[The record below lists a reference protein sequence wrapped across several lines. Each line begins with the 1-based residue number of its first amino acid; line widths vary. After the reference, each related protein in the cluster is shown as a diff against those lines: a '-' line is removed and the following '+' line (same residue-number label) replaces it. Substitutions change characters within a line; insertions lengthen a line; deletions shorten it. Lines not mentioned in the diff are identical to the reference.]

1 MCSIY
6 EDVDEDDDARKALK
20 PEKRALYLFRVFRAI
35 QFKTRDPKTNANN
48 RKTTQRERVQ
58 REREIEEEEEEE

>member
-20 PEKRALYLFRVFRAI
+20 PEKRALYLFRAI

-48 RKTTQRERVQ
+48 RKTTQRERA
-58 REREIEEEEEEE
+58 